1 MSLPEILLLALSL
14 SLDAAVVAVGAGVLA
29 RVRIGQALLIA
40 GLFGLFQGLMPLLG
54 LLLGLGFREYL
65 LAYGNIVG
73 FVLLLLVGGKM
84 LFEAFEKED
93 TKSER
98 DILQLPTLLLLATA
112 TSIDAFVVGITF
124 TFIPIDVPVAAA
136 LIGLVT
142 FLMALLGIYLGRKSR
157 HLLGTRI
164 ELVGAFVLIV
174 LAFKVLLWS

>member
-14 SLDAAVVAVGAGVLA
+14 SLDAAVVAVGAGALA
-29 RVRIGQALLIA
+29 RVRLSAVLRIA
-40 GLFGLFQGLMPLLG
+40 GLFGLFQGVMPVLG
-54 LLLGLGFREYL
+54 LLLGLGFRDYL

-98 DILQLPTLLLLATA
+98 DILRLPTLLILALA

-124 TFIPIDVPVAAA
+124 TFVPVDVPVAVA

-142 FLMALLGIYLGRKSR
+142 FFMALIGIYLGRRSH
-157 HLLGTRI
+157 HLLGTKI
-164 ELVGAFVLIV
+164 ELVGAFVIIL
-174 LAFKVLLWS
+174 LAFKILLWT

>member
-14 SLDAAVVAVGAGVLA
+14 SLDAAVVAVGAGALA
-29 RVRIGQALLIA
+29 RVKLSAALRIA
-40 GLFGLFQGLMPLLG
+40 GLFGLFQGLMPVLG
-54 LLLGLGFREYL
+54 LLLGLGFRDYL
-65 LAYGNIVG
+65 LAYGNVIG

-98 DILQLPTLLLLATA
+98 DILQLSTLLVLAVA

-124 TFIPIDVPVAAA
+124 TFIPVDVPVAVT

-142 FLMALLGIYLGRKSR
+142 FLMALVGIYLGRRSR

-164 ELVGAFVLIV
+164 ELVGALVIV
-174 LAFKVLLWS
+174 ALAFKVLLWS

>member
-14 SLDAAVVAVGAGVLA
+14 SLDAAVVAVGAGALA
-29 RVRIGQALLIA
+29 RVRVRQALLIA
-40 GLFGLFQGLMPLLG
+40 GLFGLFQGLLPVLG
-54 LLLGLGFREYL
+54 LFLGLGFRDYL
-65 LAYGNIVG
+65 FAYGNIVG

-93 TKSER
+93 VKSER
-98 DILQLPTLLLLATA
+98 DILQLSTLLMLALA

-124 TFIPIDVPVAAA
+124 TFIPVNVPVAVA

-142 FLMALLGIYLGRKSR
+142 VLMALLGVYLGRKSR

-164 ELVGAFVLIV
+164 ELVGALVLIA
-174 LAFKVLLWS
+174 LAFKVLFWS

>member
-1 MSLPEILLLALSL
+1 MSLPELLLLALSL
-14 SLDAAVVAVGAGVLA
+14 SLDAAVVAVGAGALA
-29 RVRIGQALLIA
+29 RVRFGSALRIA

-54 LLLGLGFREYL
+54 LVLGLGFREYL
-65 LAYGNIVG
+65 LAYGNVVG

-98 DILQLPTLLLLATA
+98 NIMRFSTLLVLAVA

-124 TFIPIDVPVAAA
+124 TFIPVNVPVALA
-136 LIGLVT
+136 LIGAVT
-142 FLMALLGIYLGRKSR
+142 FLMALIGVYLGRRSR

-164 ELVGAFVLIV
+164 ELVGAAVIIM
-174 LAFKVLLWS
+174 LAFKVLFWS

>member
-1 MSLPEILLLALSL
+1 MSLPELLLLALSL
-14 SLDAAVVAVGAGVLA
+14 SLDAAVVAVGAGALA
-29 RVRIGQALLIA
+29 RVRFGAALRIA

-54 LLLGLGFREYL
+54 LVLGLGFREYL
-65 LAYGNIVG
+65 LAYGSVVG

-98 DILQLPTLLLLATA
+98 NIMKFSTLPVLAVA

-124 TFIPIDVPVAAA
+124 TFIPVNVPVAVA
-136 LIGLVT
+136 LIGVVT
-142 FLMALLGIYLGRKSR
+142 FLMALVGVYLGRRSR

-164 ELVGAFVLIV
+164 ELVGAVVIIM
-174 LAFKVLLWS
+174 LAFKVLFWS

>member
-1 MSLPEILLLALSL
+1 MSLAEILLLAVSL
-14 SLDAAVVAVGAGVLA
+14 SLDAAIVAVGAGALA
-29 RVRIGQALLIA
+29 RVRFGTALTIA

-65 LAYGNIVG
+65 LAYGHIVG

-98 DILQLPTLLLLATA
+98 NITRLPTLLVLAIA
-112 TSIDAFVVGITF
+112 TSVDAFVVGITF
-124 TFIPIDVPVAAA
+124 TFISVDVPIATF

-142 FLMALLGIYLGRKSR
+142 FLLALLGVYLGRRSH

-164 ELVGAFVLIV
+164 ELVGAFVLIL